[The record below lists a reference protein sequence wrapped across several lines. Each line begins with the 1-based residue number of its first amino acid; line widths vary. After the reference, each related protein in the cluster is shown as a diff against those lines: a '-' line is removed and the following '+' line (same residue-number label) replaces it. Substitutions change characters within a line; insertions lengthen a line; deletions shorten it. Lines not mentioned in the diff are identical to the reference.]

1 MSAYEQ
7 PQEYLP
13 EFSSS
18 DFLASSDSLSLAK
31 ANSLYARL
39 AGSNIMSGTFNT
51 FNNPVLIDNI
61 ILSNAGSTK
70 NNIFLCIDLNLITAI
85 TTGYNNISIGSQSL
99 KFLTTGYQNIAL
111 GVYAGYNFIT
121 GASDNI
127 SIGANANSDVLITPN
142 ATIGAIAIGA
152 SANSND
158 NYSIALGYFST
169 SSLRSIA
176 LGALSTTL
184 STDAVAIGYNSTA
197 SGASSVSIGHDSTAS
212 FTRAVAIGNGSIASS
227 NSSVAIGHTS
237 SASAINS
244 VALGD
249 TATANNSY
257 TISIGPSSTASGNS
271 SIVMGHNSSATA
283 TNSICIGDTAD
294 ATAIGAIVLGR
305 LASASGINSTAI
317 GLSAS
322 TVAFTTSTALGSGA
336 TSTSNNQ
343 IMIGTVTETVQMPNA
358 LNVIGNATLT
368 LPIFI
373 SQPLMNYTVF
383 SSATAKK
390 QGHTTTSTTSISA
403 TTGILTNKNYATV
416 AITSAIG
423 LGSYFI
429 EGMVSFST
437 PVVNSQVDLWINNV
451 SANQDLTRTQV
462 FFTNGVVIPTNW
474 NCRITTQLNATS
486 VTTNVYLSGNSLY
499 DLTIGSVSLRVV
511 RL

>member
-1 MSAYEQ
+1 MAFYDS
-7 PQEYLP
+7 PSEYLP
-13 EFSSS
+13 SFSSS

-39 AGSNIMSGTFNT
+39 SGSNIMSGTFNT
-51 FNNPVLIDNI
+51 FNNAILVDNI
-61 ILSNAGSTK
+61 NLSNAGSTQ
-70 NNIFLCIDLNLITAI
+70 NNIFLAVDLITAI

-99 KFLTTGYQNIAL
+99 KLITTGYQNIAL
-111 GVYAGYNFIT
+111 GVYAGYNLIN

-127 SIGANANSDVLITPN
+127 SIGANANSDVLVSPN
-142 ATIGAIAIGA
+142 STINSIAIGS

-158 NYSIALGYFST
+158 DNSIAIGYL
-169 SSLRSIA
+169 SSSVLRSVS

-184 STDAVAIGYNSTA
+184 GIDAVAVGYNAVA

-212 FTRAVAIGNGSIASS
+212 FTRAVAIGFNAISGG

-237 SASAINS
+237 TASALNS

-249 TATANNSY
+249 TAIANNSY
-257 TISIGPSSTASGNS
+257 SIAIGPSSTASGNS

-283 TNSICIGDTAD
+283 LNSICIGDTSS
-294 ATAIGAIVLGR
+294 ATATGSIVLGR
-305 LASASGINSTAI
+305 LATASGINSTAI

-336 TSTSNNQ
+336 TSTANNQ
-343 IMIGTVTETVQMPNA
+343 IMLGTVTETVQMPNA

-368 LPIFI
+368 LPIFT
-373 SQPLMNYTVF
+373 SQPLMNYTTF
-383 SSATAKK
+383 SGGVVKK
-390 QGHTTTSTTSISA
+390 QGHTTTSTASISA

-416 AITSAIG
+416 AITSSIG

-474 NCRITTQLNATS
+474 NCRITTQLN
-486 VTTNVYLSGNSLY
+486 VTAVTNNIYLSGNSLY
-499 DLTIGSVSLRVV
+499 DLTVGSVSLRVI

>member
-1 MSAYEQ
+1 MSAYNS
-7 PQEYLP
+7 PTEYLP
-13 EFSSS
+13 TFSSL
-18 DFLASSDSLSLAK
+18 DFQSGSDSLSLSK

-39 AGSNIMSGTFNT
+39 AGNNIMSGVLNT
-51 FNNPVLIDNI
+51 FNNPILIDNI

-197 SGASSVSIGHDSTAS
+197 SGSS
-212 FTRAVAIGNGSIASS
+212 AVAIGNVSTASLVNAIALGNGAISS
-227 NSSVAIGHTS
+227 GNSSTAIGHTS
-237 SASAINS
+237 TASALNS
-244 VALGD
+244 IALGD
-249 TATANNSY
+249 TTIANNSHA
-257 TISIGPSSTASGNS
+257 ISIGASSTASGNS
-271 SIVMGHNSSATA
+271 SIVVGHSSSATA
-283 TNSICIGDTAD
+283 LNSICIGDTSS
-294 ATAIGAIVLGR
+294 ATATGSIVIGR
-305 LASASGINSTAI
+305 LTTASGINSTAI

-336 TSTSNNQ
+336 TSTANNQ
-343 IMIGTVTETVQMPNA
+343 IMLGTVTETVEMPNA
-358 LNVIGNATLT
+358 LNVTGNATLT
-368 LPIFI
+368 LPIFT

-383 SSATAKK
+383 SGSTAKK

-474 NCRITTQLNATS
+474 NCRITTQLNATA